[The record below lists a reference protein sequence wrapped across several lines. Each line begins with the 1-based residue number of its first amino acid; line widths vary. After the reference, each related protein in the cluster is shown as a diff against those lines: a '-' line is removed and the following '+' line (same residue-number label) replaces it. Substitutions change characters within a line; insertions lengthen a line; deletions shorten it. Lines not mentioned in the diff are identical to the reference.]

1 MKSQNTAPTHIKVM
15 EKKRLK
21 ICFTGISE
29 GENKENWKEEIPI
42 FEEDSYFSS
51 SHSENATNIFYFY

>member
-1 MKSQNTAPTHIKVM
+1 M

-21 ICFTGISE
+21 RCFTGISE

-42 FEEDSYFSS
+42 VDEDSCFSS
-51 SHSENATNIFYFY
+51 SHSENATNIFYFYGDLYR

>member
-1 MKSQNTAPTHIKVM
+1 M

-51 SHSENATNIFYFY
+51 SHSENVTNIFYFY